1 MKIEEKIRPW
11 GAAERA
17 TGEQVRRAI
26 GGQLREV
33 LLKAYRVV
41 DPGLQTLPD
50 TLWRNEQAKF
60 DHISTGDFS
69 PAYFELQRG
78 LARNIAGQVDFPTYL
93 MGYAHY
99 AGNLMC
105 ALSRAEGRGA
115 LSDSLIQSLMTSIF
129 CDVAVAMHHFFEV
142 EAEEDRRGTEVL
154 GGALQALARGDLT
167 HRIGEEAPKKIARA
181 REDFNSATDTLHT
194 TLSEIVSASAE
205 VQGAAEHIAAA
216 VDAMSR
222 RTEQQAA
229 ALGHSGSELEGVSTM
244 LTQTSESG
252 RTAAAAASEARAMV
266 TGSAEQM
273 GETRATM
280 AEIATSSREI
290 RQIVSVIDTIAM
302 QTNLLAL
309 NAGVEAARAGEAGRG
324 FAVVAT
330 EVRSLAQRSAEAA
343 KNIRTLMD
351 ASAAQVDRGEALV
364 NRTSEDL
371 SVTRDKVLEI
381 DHLLG
386 EIARMA
392 DQQAQG
398 VRRVNKGVSDTGNL
412 TQQNAA
418 MGEETSAEAATLR
431 DNVLRLNALI
441 GQFTLTRQ
449 AETGRGRPRAAVG

>member
-1 MKIEEKIRPW
+1 
-11 GAAERA
+11 
-17 TGEQVRRAI
+17 
-26 GGQLREV
+26 
-33 LLKAYRVV
+33 
-41 DPGLQTLPD
+41 
-50 TLWRNEQAKF
+50 
-60 DHISTGDFS
+60 
-69 PAYFELQRG
+69 
-78 LARNIAGQVDFPTYL
+78 
-93 MGYAHY
+93 
-99 AGNLMC
+99 
-105 ALSRAEGRGA
+105 
-115 LSDSLIQSLMTSIF
+115 
-129 CDVAVAMHHFFEV
+129 
-142 EAEEDRRGTEVL
+142 
-154 GGALQALARGDLT
+154 
-167 HRIGEEAPKKIARA
+167 
-181 REDFNSATDTLHT
+181 
-194 TLSEIVSASAE
+194 
-205 VQGAAEHIAAA
+205 
-216 VDAMSR
+216 
-222 RTEQQAA
+222 
-229 ALGHSGSELEGVSTM
+229 
-244 LTQTSESG
+244 
-252 RTAAAAASEARAMV
+252 MV
-266 TGSAEQM
+266 TGSAGQM

-441 GQFTLTRQ
+441 GQFTLTRR